1 MDMTMFYYIV
11 AAIALAAMTGLARS
25 RRLVVSFASVFFV
38 MQAAFAVWSVTAGAG
53 VQSAQFFTFD
63 ATGTLFM
70 VLMAI
75 VSPFAFVHSFD
86 YLRDNN
92 LPEFRLY
99 NMLMVLLCT
108 AVSAVYFANNIAV
121 TWIFLE
127 ATTICAA
134 GIIYHRRSP
143 ETLEA
148 TWKYIFVCSTGIA
161 MAYLGVLTLSSA
173 AHEGSLSYESL
184 REAVE
189 HCNPLY
195 LKIAFLLVL
204 AGYSCKMEIF
214 PLYTIGVD
222 ANFAAPAPA
231 ASLISTVLVNAGFV
245 AILRVYRLMAASVVF
260 EWVQSVLVLAGVV
273 SLVIGALFLRRTNN
287 YKRFLSY
294 STVENM
300 GIAAI
305 GLGIGGIGVWAAV
318 FHVVCH
324 SLIKSSLF
332 LQIGI
337 VRHIYNGYRINRI
350 GDYININKVGAI
362 GLMVGMVVI
371 LAFPPSPLFISEL
384 MILSETIT
392 AGDWWLTALMM
403 LLMCI
408 VIYSVCHR
416 VIKLCYQPNQD
427 ELHISNINRRLSY
440 SALVLMLGAIVI
452 GLWQPAPLKAIIDTI
467 VNM

>member
-1 MDMTMFYYIV
+1 MIYLFFLLWL
-11 AAIALAAMTGLARS
+11 AIAAATLVART
-25 RRLVVSFASVFFV
+25 RRVVHILCGCYLTVHAVFIDRLLLGGKYLTTSG
-38 MQAAFAVWSVTAGAG
+38 M
-53 VQSAQFFTFD
+53 FFTFD
-63 ATGTLFM
+63 EAGTLFYI
-70 VLMAI
+70 LLAI
-75 VSPFAFVHSFD
+75 VALFVFRHSEE
-86 YLRDNN
+86 YLKTDAI
-92 LPEFRLY
+92 EHYRLY
-99 NMLMVLLCT
+99 FSLMMLLTT
-108 AVSAVYFANNIAV
+108 AITGVYFANNIAI
-121 TWIFLE
+121 TWILLE
-127 ATTICAA
+127 ATTLCGA
-134 GIIYHRRSP
+134 GILYYRRSKP
-143 ETLEA
+143 TLEA
-148 TWKYIFVCSTGIA
+148 TWKYLFVCSTGIA
-161 MAYLGVLTLSSA
+161 IAYLGILLLCAAAENSSLNYA
-173 AHEGSLSYESL
+173 DL
-184 REAVE
+184 RNLIV
-189 HCNPLY
+189 HGNPLY
-195 LKIAFLLVL
+195 LKVAFILILT
-204 AGYSCKMEIF
+204 GYSCKMEIF

-231 ASLISTVLVNAGFV
+231 SAMISTGLVNAGFL
-245 AILRVYRLMAASVVF
+245 AIFRIYRLFANTPVF
-260 EWVQSVLVLAGVV
+260 DWVQNVMLLTGVL
-273 SLVIGALFLRRTNN
+273 SLVVGALFLRRTNN

-350 GDYININKVGAI
+350 GDYIDINKVGAI
-362 GLMVGMVVI
+362 GLLVGMIVI

-440 SALVLMLGAIVI
+440 SALILMLGAIVI

>member
-1 MDMTMFYYIV
+1 MLYYIV
-11 AAIALAAMTGLARS
+11 AAIALAVCTGFARS
-25 RRLVVSFASVFFV
+25 RRMVVGFASVFFV
-38 MQAAFAVWSVTAGAG
+38 MQALFAVWTATGGAG
-53 VQSAQFFTFD
+53 MISSSFFTYD

-70 VLMAI
+70 ALMAV

-86 YLRDNN
+86 YLRDND

-127 ATTICAA
+127 ATTLCAA
-134 GIIYHRRSP
+134 GIIYHRRSAA
-143 ETLEA
+143 TLEA

-161 MAYLGVLTLSSA
+161 MAYIGVLILSSA

-184 REAVE
+184 REAVA

-195 LKIAFLLVL
+195 LKIAFLLVV
-204 AGYSCKMEIF
+204 AGYSCKMEVF

-245 AILRVYRLMAASVVF
+245 AVLRVYRLMAESAVF
-260 EWVQSVLVLAGVV
+260 DWVQNVLVLTGII

-305 GLGIGGIGVWAAV
+305 GLGIGGVAAWAAV
-318 FHVVCH
+318 LHVVAH
-324 SLIKSSLF
+324 TFIKSSMF
-332 LQIGI
+332 LQIGV
-337 VRHIYNGYRINRI
+337 VRSIYDGYRINRL
-350 GDYININKVGAI
+350 GDYMQLNRIGAA
-362 GLMVGMVVI
+362 GLILGAVAL
-371 LAFPPSPLFISEL
+371 LAFPPSPLFVSEL
-384 MILSETIT
+384 MILRETM
-392 AGDWWLTALMM
+392 AEGHWLLVAVIF
-403 LLMCI
+403 LLLCI
-408 VIYSVCHR
+408 VIYSIFSR
-416 VIKLCYQPNQD
+416 VIKLCYHPNQSPTR
-427 ELHISNINRRLSY
+427 EAPHTTWLSW
-440 SALVLMLGAIVI
+440 SALALLGMALII
-452 GLWQPAPLKAIIDTI
+452 GLTMPEWLKVWISQI
-467 VNM
+467 VNF